1 MAWIVRLVGMYHLLV
16 FRNRSFSVTNCIT
29 DIVDQLSLKCIP
41 YLVLMV
47 VPVLGRM
54 TDQDLS
60 IQMMA
65 SQCFASLI
73 KLMPL
78 EVCQIMQ

>member
-1 MAWIVRLVGMYHLLV
+1 MFPIA
-16 FRNRSFSVTNCIT
+16 CCT
-29 DIVDQLSLKCIP
+29 DIVDALSMQCIP

-60 IQMMA
+60 VQIMA

-78 EVCQIMQ
+78 EVSK